1 MYKLRNMQLTLPST
15 FEFKQALLHLRHM
28 DGLST
33 ALLATQFLLRLACVE
48 VGLTI
53 TPSASRY
60 GLFVA
65 SKSCSTAVR
74 RESNRFKEQHVKPS
88 EAKVRIKLNDKP
100 KRRTDDPFPLL
111 VSMIAD
117 FLVQESE
124 RLRHDLAY
132 ISGNTRRNVDLFLYI
147 GYSLSWQFR
156 SIVELFA
163 DVSGRGVIREGLI

>member
-1 MYKLRNMQLTLPST
+1 M
-15 FEFKQALLHLRHM
+15 
-28 DGLST
+28 
-33 ALLATQFLLRLACVE
+33 
-48 VGLTI
+48 
-53 TPSASRY
+53 
-60 GLFVA
+60 
-65 SKSCSTAVR
+65 
-74 RESNRFKEQHVKPS
+74 KPS

-156 SIVELFA
+156 SIVELFV